1 MRTATVVGM
10 MVLVMDLR
18 ASEQVVVY
26 VDNCNAVNILTLSL
40 AEGLAARM
48 FARIGVSIKW
58 RDGMPPR
65 EDTTATVVHMVSK
78 VPEKLHR
85 GALGYTT
92 FPPHSGAQVFVLA
105 GRLGQTVDPYQLR
118 ALLAHVL
125 VHEMTHALEGIS
137 RHAETGVM
145 KARWSGKDYSAMAH
159 HPLEFTPVDVSIIQS
174 RLAHR

>member
-1 MRTATVVGM
+1 MAVGM
-10 MVLVMDLR
+10 MLLTMNLDAAERVT
-18 ASEQVVVY
+18 VY
-26 VDNCNAVNILTLSL
+26 VENCNVVDIWTLQL
-40 AEGLAARM
+40 AEGLATRM
-48 FARIGVSIKW
+48 FARIGISIKW

-65 EDTTATVVHMVSK
+65 EDTTATVVHMVPK
-78 VPEKLHR
+78 APEDLHR

-105 GRLGQTVDPYQLR
+105 GRLGQTADSFLLR

-145 KARWSGKDYSAMAH
+145 KARWSGDDFSAMGRKT
-159 HPLEFTPVDVSIIQS
+159 LEFTPVDISLIHN

>member
-1 MRTATVVGM
+1 MRTAMAVGM
-10 MVLVMDLR
+10 MLLVMNLN
-18 ASEQVVVY
+18 AAEKVVVY
-26 VDNCNAVNILTLSL
+26 VDNPNAVNNLTLSL

-65 EDTTATVVHMVSK
+65 EDSTATVVHMVSE
-78 VPEKLHR
+78 VPEELHR

-92 FPPHSGAQVFVLA
+92 FSPHSGAQVFVLA
-105 GRLGQTVDPYQLR
+105 GRLGQTSLVTP
-118 ALLAHVL
+118 LLAHVL
-125 VHEMTHALEGIS
+125 VHEITHALEGIS

-145 KARWSGKDYSAMAH
+145 KARWSGDDFSAMGRKT
-159 HPLEFTPVDVSIIQS
+159 LEFTPVDVSIIHS